1 MTRISASLLV
11 LLSSLTFKT
20 AIGQTNYGVYYDP
33 DTTSYNPY
41 GNGYT
46 PIRSAKWFK
55 VSNAAWPVFLDW
67 GEYLIDPSDWNSG
80 NQCRDRSSYSYS
92 SSHKQ
97 SPIRLTSDKTC
108 DHRHSVSTP
117 TRGKCTKSQP
127 RFYQTAYGLGVD
139 LTKCSI
145 PQTADYS
152 RSDDPWVMR
161 EIVVK
166 APAEHSIKDAS
177 TGATRTFAAEL
188 QINYSGTN
196 TGSDKG
202 TNHESKIATTSI
214 LIDASVS
221 YATDPELEKLI
232 QGWESASSLSYQACG
247 KVYDQSTCSL
257 TSFRL
262 RRELEHEESEALPES
277 PVEQEIEAHHG
288 RDLAEFDKSWA
299 CKQAG
304 SYHCWENLY
313 LHTNSHFYYKYSGS
327 LTYPPCTNNVDW
339 HVMQQ
344 PLKISRSQLNRIR
357 TLIDSYLNANCEL
370 GTVGVKASSNSCN
383 VNVNRP
389 TQSLSKSHNLIKC
402 DAWVEASATV
412 VTNNTTYPSSKY
424 TVASSTTVT
433 TTTSTKNNI
442 F

>member
-1 MTRISASLLV
+1 MTRFSASLLV
-11 LLSSLTFKT
+11 LISSLSFES
-20 AIGQTNYGVYYDP
+20 AIGQTNYATYFDSA
-33 DTTSYNPY
+33 TTSYNPY
-41 GNGYT
+41 GSGYT
-46 PIRSAKWFK
+46 PIKPAKWFK
-55 VSNAAWPVFLDW
+55 VDQSTWPIFLDW

-108 DHRHSVSTP
+108 DDRHSVSVP

-145 PQTADYS
+145 PQTNDYS

-161 EIVVK
+161 EIVLK

-214 LIDASVS
+214 LIEASQS
-221 YATDPELEKLI
+221 YAPDTELEKLI
-232 QGWESASSLSYQACG
+232 QGWENATIQIYQACR
-247 KVYDQSTCSL
+247 KTFDQSSCSL
-257 TSFRL
+257 TSYRL
-262 RRELEHEESEALPES
+262 RRELEHEESEASTES
-277 PVEQEIEAHHG
+277 PLEEEIEAHHG
-288 RDLAEFDKSWA
+288 RDLLEFDKSWA

-304 SYHCWENLY
+304 SHYCWENLY

-344 PLKISRSQLNRIR
+344 PLKISRSQLDRIR
-357 TLIDSYLNANCEL
+357 LMINNYLNDKCEL
-370 GTVGVKASSNSCN
+370 GTVGVKESGGSCN

-402 DAWVEASATV
+402 DAWVESSATV

-424 TVASSTTVT
+424 TVASSVTVS